1 MGIITNKGELLF
13 NKTFSGFI
21 FYFSGFSKKFPVYLS
36 VTYYFR
42 SLIKQK
48 KYEPKCKTYQY
59 S

>member
-1 MGIITNKGELLF
+1 MTNKGELLF

-21 FYFSGFSKKFPVYLS
+21 FYFSGFSKKVPVYLS
-36 VTYYFR
+36 GTDYFR
-42 SLIKQK
+42 SRIKQK